1 MTPTAVLSE
10 KTLQE
15 RKRKWQAEV
24 RRREEELEEVRKSSQ
39 EEQENLRAQLRRAR
53 SSTEQ
58 GVSDQV

>member
-1 MTPTAVLSE
+1 M
-10 KTLQE
+10 LQE
-15 RKRKWQAEV
+15 RKRKWQSEV
-24 RRREEELEEVRKSSQ
+24 QRREEELEEVRKSSQ